1 MQMLACF
8 SVVRSP
14 SVAALQHASQSLRL
28 ARLLLFL
35 AALPLLLSSL
45 HARHATPLLLVQHLL
60 SLAHHVQRQPQHV
73 HHAKRLLLLHAQHV
87 TQPLHH
93 LALAALLLRQQA
105 ALAAARLPLSLA
117 VHHAAVASKSFLAAS
132 A

>member
-8 SVVRSP
+8 SVVRSL
-14 SVAALQHASQSLRL
+14 SVAALQHVSQLLQL

-45 HARHATPLLLVQHLL
+45 HARHATPLLLVQRLL
-60 SLAHHVQRQPQHV
+60 SLARHVKH
-73 HHAKRLLLLHAQHV
+73 LLQHAQHV

-93 LALAALLLRQQA
+93 LALAALL
-105 ALAAARLPLSLA
+105 PLSNLA
-117 VHHAAVASKSFLAAS
+117 VHHAAVASKSFQAAS